1 MRVSFKVLLIV
12 WVALI
17 LILGGVVYTA
27 YSKLSPEALISLM
40 KTEIRRSYPDAEIK
54 IADVDYRFAL
64 DFKLDL
70 KNLEVFE
77 EQKKIGSVEEIEIK
91 IPWWLF
97 LTDKGSAQ
105 VNITGLDLMLSKGK
119 IPSTQALPDEKTKPV
134 EIKATIPS
142 YLASAKYTLRANNII
157 LRDSEDS
164 HRSFILKKLL
174 VREFQYGKTSVFE
187 LTLPMEI
194 NHNGAKFDSELWLF
208 GELTP
213 QKESWRISYRG
224 EFKTKD
230 LSENFQLDDLS
241 LDGQANILTEKFQ
254 LSSELSFMIEKEK
267 IGSGNVQADEAT
279 LKVTANFTKFP
290 INYLSILGDEIQNP
304 FLPELEGHGI
314 GSVEYSRNLAKEETQ
329 LSSKIEFEG
338 VMKLSQDLVYAG
350 KWYLIFDNSKL
361 ESSFMTPN
369 GEVSFFRRSIIDF
382 KSGDTIQY
390 NEEIGF
396 SRIEFQRALAPLQKF
411 EEFRQKENLT
421 YFSSTASFKDC
432 LQGSRKINGSLK
444 RGFSP
449 GQKFY
454 LFSLKAGEESFNFTY
469 QARQETEQIEIESKK
484 FLWEGF
490 GLLSPYFNGKEV
502 ILDGKIQGKWHEDWR
517 AGDWV
522 SQIHAHSVSK
532 MDGKVISILNQMLN
546 PVELQLGDNFESH
559 LELQKKKLKVKRFL
573 PNGTDGALL
582 TGTILPEPAN
592 SVIQLKLP
600 QSKKKIKKEFVS
612 SFFTQENL

>member
-1 MRVSFKVLLIV
+1 MRVSFKVLLII

-40 KTEIRRSYPDAEIK
+40 KDEIRRSYPKADIK
-54 IADVDYRFAL
+54 IGTVDYRFSL
-64 DFKLDL
+64 DFKLEL
-70 KNLEVFE
+70 KNLEVFDT
-77 EQKKIGSVEEIEIK
+77 QKRIGSIEEIEVK

-105 VNITGLDLMLSKGK
+105 VNLSGLDLTLSKV
-119 IPSTQALPDEKTKPV
+119 EKTQKKGPKETDSPIEV
-134 EIKATIPS
+134 KASIPS

-187 LTLPMEI
+187 LTLPIQI

-213 QKESWRISYRG
+213 QEASWAISYRG

-241 LDGQANILTEKFQ
+241 LDGKASILTKNFE
-254 LSSELSFMIEKEK
+254 LTSELNFMIEKEK
-267 IGSGNVQADEAT
+267 IGDGKVKADESA
-279 LKVTANFTKFP
+279 LKVVANFNKFP
-290 INYLSILGDEIQNP
+290 INYLGILGNEISNP
-304 FLPELEGHGI
+304 FLPELEGHGQ
-314 GSVEYSRNLAKEETQ
+314 GSVEYLRNLSKEETQ

-338 VMKLSQDLVYAG
+338 VMKLSPELVYAG

-361 ESSFMTPN
+361 ETSFMTPN

-382 KSGDTIQY
+382 KSGDTVQF

-396 SRIEFQRALAPLQKF
+396 SGIEFKRALAPLQKF
-411 EEFRQKENLT
+411 EEFRKTENLT
-421 YFSSTASFKDC
+421 YFSSTVSFKEC
-432 LQGSRKINGSLK
+432 LQGTRKMNGSMK

-454 LFSLKAGEESFNFTY
+454 LFNLHSGEEEMKFSY
-469 QARQETEQIEIESKK
+469 QARQENEQLEIEAKK
-484 FLWEGF
+484 FLWEKF
-490 GLLSPYFNGKEV
+490 GLLTPYLSGEDL
-502 ILDGKIQGKWHEDWR
+502 ILDGKLQGKWNDNWR
-517 AGDWV
+517 AGEWV
-522 SQIHAHSVSK
+522 TDMHVHAVSPFEGELVSLFNQFLAPAELK
-532 MDGKVISILNQMLN
+532 LGQNFQARMELRKQRLLIKNLRPLGADGV
-546 PVELQLGDNFESH
+546 
-559 LELQKKKLKVKRFL
+559 
-573 PNGTDGALL
+573 AL
-582 TGTILPEPAN
+582 TGSIVPSPAQ
-592 SVIQLKLP
+592 SSLVIKP
-600 QSKKKIKKEFVS
+600 PKTKKTIKKEFQS
-612 SFFTQENL
+612 AFFSEVTP